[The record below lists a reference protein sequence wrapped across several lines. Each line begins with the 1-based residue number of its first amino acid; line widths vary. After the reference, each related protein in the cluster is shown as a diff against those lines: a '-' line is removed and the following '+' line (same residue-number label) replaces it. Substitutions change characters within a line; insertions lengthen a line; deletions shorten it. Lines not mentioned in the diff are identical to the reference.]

1 MVVSEGKDVRLVADT
16 HTHTI
21 ASGHAYNTLDE
32 LVREASKKGL
42 EVIAITDHT
51 PAMPGGAHAFHFAN
65 LRVIPNE
72 MYGVRILKGAETNI
86 MDYEGHIDLEE
97 DTLKG
102 LDMAIASLHPPCIPF
117 GNKEEV
123 TSCLEKV
130 MENPYINI
138 IGHPGDARYPIDMER
153 LVKKAKETKTLLE
166 VNIASL
172 RPTSYRPGVR
182 ENLVEMLKYCKDYE
196 NPIIL
201 GSDAHFHLDVGMFD
215 EGIALLEELEFPEH
229 LVLNTDAKRLIAYI
243 SQKRLK

>member
-1 MVVSEGKDVRLVADT
+1 MRLVVDT

-32 LVREASKKGL
+32 LVRAASNKGL

-65 LRVIPNE
+65 LRIIPQE

-86 MDYEGHIDLEE
+86 MDYNGHIDLDE
-97 DTLKG
+97 DVLKG

-123 TSCLEKV
+123 TNCLEKV

-153 LVKKAKETKTLLE
+153 LAKKAKETKTLLE

-172 RPTSYRPGVR
+172 KPTSYRPGVR
-182 ENLVEMLKYCKDYE
+182 ENLIEMLKYCKAYST
-196 NPIIL
+196 PIIL
-201 GSDAHFHLDVGMFD
+201 GTDAHFHLDIGMFD
-215 EGIALLEELEFPEH
+215 EGVKLLEEVDFPEE
-229 LVLNTDAKRLIAYI
+229 LVYNTDAKKLLDYI
-243 SQKRLK
+243 SEKRLK

>member
-1 MVVSEGKDVRLVADT
+1 MRLLVDT
-16 HTHTI
+16 HTHTVS
-21 ASGHAYNTLDE
+21 SGHAYNTLDE
-32 LVREASKKGL
+32 LVREASKKQL
-42 EVIAITDHT
+42 EAIAITDHT

-65 LRVIPNE
+65 LRIIPEE

-86 MDYEGHIDLEE
+86 MDYSGTIDLDEE
-97 DTLKG
+97 TLKG

-117 GNKEEV
+117 GSKEEV

-130 MENPYINI
+130 MENKYINI

-172 RPTSYRPGVR
+172 KPTSYRPGVR
-182 ENLVEMLKYCKDYE
+182 ENLIEMLGYCKAYE
-196 NPIIL
+196 TPIVL
-201 GSDAHFHLDVGMFD
+201 GTDAHFHLDLGKFD
-215 EGIALLEELEFPEH
+215 EGTSLLEEIGFPEE
-229 LVLNTDAKRLIAYI
+229 LVLNTNTEMLISYI

>member
-1 MVVSEGKDVRLVADT
+1 MKFVADT

-21 ASGHAYNTLDE
+21 SSGHAYSTLDE
-32 LVREASKKGL
+32 LVKEASKKGL

-51 PAMPGGAHAFHFAN
+51 PAMPGGTHAFHFAN
-65 LRVIPNE
+65 LRIIPKE
-72 MYGVRILKGAETNI
+72 MYGVRILRGAETNI

-123 TSCLEKV
+123 TICLEKV

-138 IGHPGDARYPIDMER
+138 IGHPGDARYPMDMER
-153 LVKKAKETKTLLE
+153 VVKKAKETKTLLE

-172 RPTSYRPGVR
+172 KPTSYRPGVR
-182 ENLVEMLKYCKDYE
+182 ENLIEMLQWCKTYE
-196 NPIIL
+196 VPIIV
-201 GSDAHFHLDVGMFD
+201 GTDAHFFLDVGMFD
-215 EGIALLEELEFPEH
+215 EGITLLEEVDFPEQ
-229 LVLNTDAKRLIAYI
+229 LVLNTNAEALLAYI